1 MTRAMYHVENPEDY
15 LTHRGSVIKPI
26 TPKSNEEKHKMN
38 DEIIK
43 HQIELENK
51 QEDVKEEIQLRQWK
65 SCCFQ
70 IDERIALF
78 FSKLIISLLVLL
90 FSFYQMF
97 NNINNCSVSIG
108 YSGFVSTIIGYWLS
122 KA

>member
-1 MTRAMYHVENPEDY
+1 MTRAMYHIENPEDY
-15 LTHRGSVIKPI
+15 LTHRGGTIRPI
-26 TPKSNEEKHKMN
+26 TPKSNEEKHKIN

-43 HQIELENK
+43 HNIELENK
-51 QEDVKEEIQLRQWK
+51 QEEVREEIQLRQWR

-90 FSFYQMF
+90 FSFYQRC
-97 NNINNCSVSIG
+97 NNRLNYSYTMEHIN
-108 YSGFVSTIIGYWLS
+108 
-122 KA
+122 ARQ

>member
-15 LTHRGSVIKPI
+15 LTHRGGTIRPI

-43 HQIELENK
+43 HNIELENK
-51 QEDVKEEIQLRQWK
+51 QEEVREEIQLRQWRR
-65 SCCFQ
+65 CCFQ

-122 KA
+122 KV

>member
-1 MTRAMYHVENPEDY
+1 M
-15 LTHRGSVIKPI
+15 
-26 TPKSNEEKHKMN
+26 
-38 DEIIK
+38 
-43 HQIELENK
+43 
-51 QEDVKEEIQLRQWK
+51 KEQPY
-65 SCCFQ
+65 
-70 IDERIALF
+70 F

-122 KA
+122 KV

>member
-1 MTRAMYHVENPEDY
+1 MTRALYHVENPEDY
-15 LTHRGSVIKPI
+15 LTHRGSVIKPM
-26 TPKSNEEKHKMN
+26 TPKNNEEKHKMN

-43 HQIELENK
+43 HNIELENK
-51 QEDVKEEIQLRQWK
+51 QEEFREEIQKKQWR

-70 IDERIALF
+70 IDERICLF

-108 YSGFVSTIIGYWLS
+108 YSGFISTIIGYWLS
-122 KA
+122 KS